1 MTDRRGRGRPRDP
14 ETDVAILRAA
24 LDLFIERGVEG
35 TSMEQIAKRAG
46 VGKLTVYRRWS
57 TKEELIAQAVEQT
70 VSADLVPSPD
80 DIQALDPQ
88 QIIEGVI
95 EAAAEMTASPAFRA
109 LTARM
114 MGSAVSHPELM
125 AVYWKHHVL
134 PRRELAA
141 AMLRRAQQDGTVAA
155 DADLDVLIDMMAG
168 AVTWRVLQPDPPD
181 AAGMLDFL
189 KAVYRQAGLY
199 RPSP

>member
-1 MTDRRGRGRPRDP
+1 LTDRRGRGRPRDP
-14 ETDVAILRAA
+14 ETDASILRAA
-24 LDLFIERGVEG
+24 LELFIERGVEG

-57 TKEELIAQAVEQT
+57 TKEDLIAQAVEQT
-70 VSADLVPSPD
+70 VSADLVPSPG
-80 DIQALDPQ
+80 DIKELDPQ
-88 QIIEGVI
+88 QLVEGVI

-109 LTARM
+109 LVARM

-141 AMLRRAQQDGTVAA
+141 ALLRRAQQEGTVAA

-168 AVTWRVLQPDPPD
+168 AVTWRVLQPNPPD
-181 AAGMLDFL
+181 ATGMLDFL
-189 KAVYRQAGLY
+189 KAVYRQVGLY
-199 RPSP
+199 PPVP